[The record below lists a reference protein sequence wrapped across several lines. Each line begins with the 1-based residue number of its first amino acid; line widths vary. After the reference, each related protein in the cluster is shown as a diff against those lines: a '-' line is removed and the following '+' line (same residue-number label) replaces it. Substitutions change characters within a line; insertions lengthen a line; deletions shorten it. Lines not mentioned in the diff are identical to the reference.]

1 MSVIGEKFV
10 DAWLRLPEAVRDEI
24 AEKIAKHQ
32 KRTSSELGS
41 ISLEKIT
48 EWKEVR
54 GTSMNLGPVPGGCPM
69 CGK

>member
-10 DAWLRLPEAVRDEI
+10 DAWLRLPETVRDEI
-24 AEKIAKHQ
+24 ADEIAKYK
-32 KRTSSELGS
+32 KRGKIELGS
-41 ISLEKIT
+41 ISLEKIN

-54 GTSMNLGPVPGGCPM
+54 GATMNLGPVPGGCPL